1 MDTNMQECIICHYE
15 ADCIEGVCLVCSL
28 KRQTESVESARK
40 LRNAAPQLLAACE
53 KGEDMLRKLIS
64 LVLASGIIAE
74 VEEELP
80 EHCGDEYGNN
90 STLDKMTKA
99 IAAAEANQTTNKA
112 ENSQPEPTS

>member
-1 MDTNMQECIICHYE
+1 M
-15 ADCIEGVCLVCSL
+15 L
-28 KRQTESVESARK
+28 TESEIQSIGYQFAKVEGEKAEVFDVMYANFDK
-40 LRNAAPQLLAACE
+40 LLDTAAAAPQLLAACE

-99 IAAAEANQTTNKA
+99 IDVAKKTW
-112 ENSQPEPTS
+112 SPR